1 VSATSQDGSLL
12 FTLSSTDMVAS
23 NRRKSVLSLTMNLTG
38 TGVRIHSDSI
48 QTNYTMLYAKQNMK
62 LGDVKAQIGPAI
74 DQYFKTKIPSVPDF
88 LTFLDTR
95 AEESVPN
102 GPNLLGNGLI
112 SLQVSLSADA
122 AKTAGNAWLSLPTSK
137 QSGVY
142 GDMSRAI
149 QRSVKAAVHD
159 SYFRD
164 QDAYF
169 NTDTARTILAYCALV
184 PAAPVPSG
192 LNGQPL
198 WDTADSNARRQML
211 SHPQTL
217 AKMKDLLGTAQKALD
232 GLSKAQFFEPDDA
245 EQILKNIVTNG
256 QGLQGSVF
264 QNLLLAESEIV
275 RKAFEGGLAIAKGI
289 ASARPSDAVAAI
301 ADFGSS
307 LTDAFNASITSL
319 LGPGLRALGTR
330 VFLDASAAIVQQQGQ
345 LQTSALLSI
354 EFLKPE
360 VKFDSAALL
369 AAGHIEAA
377 QLAFSDRAVQI

>member
-1 VSATSQDGSLL
+1 
-12 FTLSSTDMVAS
+12 
-23 NRRKSVLSLTMNLTG
+23 
-38 TGVRIHSDSI
+38 
-48 QTNYTMLYAKQNMK
+48 
-62 LGDVKAQIGPAI
+62 
-74 DQYFKTKIPSVPDF
+74 
-88 LTFLDTR
+88 
-95 AEESVPN
+95 
-102 GPNLLGNGLI
+102 
-112 SLQVSLSADA
+112 
-122 AKTAGNAWLSLPTSK
+122 
-137 QSGVY
+137 
-142 GDMSRAI
+142 MSRAI